1 MSERNAMKKVVK
13 EAEVQTGQDVALFQ
27 ENAVRRTW
35 HNGQWWFSVVDIVAV
50 LTESTYANRYW
61 SDLKRRL
68 DQESGSDQ
76 PYAKIVR
83 LKLRAPDGK
92 ERETD
97 CANTETL
104 LRIIQ
109 SIPSPK
115 AEPFKRWLAKVGYE
129 RIQEIENPELA
140 SIRARELYE
149 AKGYPKAWIEKR
161 LRSIAIRSELTE
173 EWKQRGVQEGR
184 EYAILT
190 SEIASATFGVTP
202 EGHKK
207 IKGLAKLKTGDNL
220 RDHMTDL
227 ELIFT
232 MLGEASTTE
241 IARRKDARGFTANRR
256 SAREGGT
263 IAGNARKALEAQ
275 TGRSVVS
282 ASNHLHLAGPSTAI
296 ARDAFIETPTEAL
309 TKSPADKPA
318 VRRKVAAK
326 VAKTIAELEKKPA
339 PRKKA

>member
-1 MSERNAMKKVVK
+1 MSDLEKRSD
-13 EAEVQTGQDVALFQ
+13 AESHIAVFQ
-27 ENAVRRTW
+27 EQAIRRSW
-35 HNGQWWFSVVDIVAV
+35 HQNEWWFSVVDVVGV
-50 LTESTYANRYW
+50 LSGSNIARRYW
-61 SDLKRRL
+61 SDLKRKL
-68 DQESGSDQ
+68 AQEAGSGQ
-76 PYAKIVR
+76 PYEKIVQ
-83 LKLRAPDGK
+83 LKLTAPDGK
-92 ERETD
+92 QRETD

-115 AEPFKRWLAKVGYE
+115 AEPFKRWLAQAGYE

-140 SIRARELYE
+140 SARARALYE

-161 LRSIAIRSELTE
+161 LRSIAIRGELTD

-190 SEIASATFGVTP
+190 SEIATATFGVTP

-241 IARRKDARGFTANRR
+241 IARRKNAQGFPANRR

-263 IAGNARKALEAQ
+263 IAGDARKALEAKS
-275 TGRSVVS
+275 GKPVVS
-282 ASNHLHLAGPSTAI
+282 ASNNLELQGDTFANRASA
-296 ARDAFIETPTEAL
+296 AFIETQAEAL
-309 TKSPADKPA
+309 ETAPKKKAA
-318 VRRKVAAK
+318 VRKKVAAQ
-326 VAKTIAELEKKPA
+326 VTDHCRSEGQTRQE
-339 PRKKA
+339 

>member
-1 MSERNAMKKVVK
+1 MSEQPNI
-13 EAEVQTGQDVALFQ
+13 TGQGHVALFQ
-27 ENAVRRTW
+27 EKTIRRTW
-35 HNGQWWFSVVDIVAV
+35 QKEAWWFSVVDVCAALTGSPDAGAYWRKLKQRLVA
-50 LTESTYANRYW
+50 E
-61 SDLKRRL
+61 
-68 DQESGSDQ
+68 GSE
-76 PYAKIVR
+76 VVTFCHG
-83 LKLRAPDGK
+83 LKLTAPDGK
-92 ERETD
+92 QRVTD
-97 CANTETL
+97 CANTEGL

-115 AEPFKRWLAKVGYE
+115 AEPFKRWLAQVGYE

-140 SIRARELYE
+140 SARARALYE

-161 LRSIAIRSELTE
+161 LRSIAIRGELTD

-190 SEIASATFGVTP
+190 SEIATATFGVTP

-241 IARRKDARGFTANRR
+241 IARRKDAQGFPANRR

-263 IAGNARKALEAQ
+263 IAGDARKALEAKS
-275 TGRSVVS
+275 GKPVVS
-282 ASNHLHLAGPSTAI
+282 ASNNLGLRGDTFADRA
-296 ARDAFIETPTEAL
+296 AAAFIDTQTAAL
-309 TKSPADKPA
+309 AAPGRKTSA
-318 VRRKVAAK
+318 VRKKVTAR
-326 VAKTIAELEKKPA
+326 VNKTIADLKAKPGKG
-339 PRKKA
+339 KKA